1 MGCATSTDAAAPPA
15 RVSFSKQ
22 PSPPTSRAYAT
33 KRALG
38 VADVV
43 LTPDTSLSS
52 ELGWS
57 LAPAA
62 AALTARRAPGATHTS
77 AAAAKTL
84 GGEYARPGQR
94 CADRE

>member
-57 LAPAA
+57 LAPAGSSSD
-62 AALTARRAPGATHTS
+62 GATSSGRHTY
-77 AAAAKTL
+77 L
-84 GGEYARPGQR
+84 GRR
-94 CADRE
+94 R